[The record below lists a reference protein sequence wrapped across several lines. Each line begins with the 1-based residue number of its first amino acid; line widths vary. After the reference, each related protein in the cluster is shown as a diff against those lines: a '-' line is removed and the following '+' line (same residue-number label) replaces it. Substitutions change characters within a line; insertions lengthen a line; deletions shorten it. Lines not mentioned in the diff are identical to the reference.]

1 MPIFRGKEHVSA
13 ASDYKDSVRVATR
26 SNVNLATPI
35 YSIDDV
41 VLIHKDRVLLAGQE
55 NPAENGIYAW
65 NSLTS
70 KLRRATDADSSMEV
84 SAGLKVYV
92 EEGTLYTQASFVL
105 VTPGAITLGST
116 PLTFARET
124 RISGYD
130 KAGTYGAP
138 NKTITMT
145 LDETGQISSIA
156 AVDIDLD
163 GGNF

>member
-1 MPIFRGKEHVSA
+1 MPIFRGKEYVSA
-13 ASDYKDSVRVATR
+13 ASDNKDSVRLATR
-26 SNVNLATPI
+26 SNVNLSVPI

-41 VLIHKDRVLLAGQE
+41 VLIHKDRVLLAGQD

-70 KLRRATDADSSMEV
+70 KLRRAIDADSSIEV

-92 EEGTLYTQASFVL
+92 DEGTLYAQSSFIL
-105 VTPGAITLGST
+105 ITPGIITLGST

-130 KAGTYGAP
+130 KAGTYGAS
-138 NKTITMT
+138 NKTITLT
-145 LDETGQISSIA
+145 LDEMGQISSIT